1 MSQVRKRPL
10 AFADLADI
18 WAFIADDSE
27 QQADLFIDLLET
39 KLALLATQPEMGRAR
54 PELAPGLRS
63 FPIRRYVVFYR
74 ALRNGIEVVRVLHSA
89 RDVTPG
95 TLGRAR
101 KKPDPPAA

>member
-1 MSQVRKRPL
+1 MPQVRKRPL

-27 QQADLFIDLLET
+27 QQADLFLDSMED
-39 KLALLATQPEMGRAR
+39 KLVLLATQPHMGRER

-63 FPIRRYVVFYR
+63 FPVKRYVVFYR
-74 ALRNGIEVVRVLHSA
+74 ALRDGIEVLRVLHSA

-95 TLGRAR
+95 KFGASRR
-101 KKPDPPAA
+101 